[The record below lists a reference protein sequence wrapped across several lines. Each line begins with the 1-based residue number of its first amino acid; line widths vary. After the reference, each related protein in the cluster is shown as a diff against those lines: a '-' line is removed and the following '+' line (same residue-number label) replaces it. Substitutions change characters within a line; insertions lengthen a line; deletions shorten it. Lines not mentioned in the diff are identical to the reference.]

1 MMLDAATRI
10 HSADH
15 PALRAWSEIAESA
28 SPRAE
33 VEILKDRS
41 ACQAYRLAGLGPVG
55 SNVIAKRYPESKA
68 LAEFR
73 IYRNVLRHLPLISPQ
88 HYGLVKEK
96 GTGLYWAFF
105 EDVVGTPYSP
115 AVAEQTMEAARWLAV
130 LHASGRDVALDVD
143 LPDRGPRHYFDCLC
157 SGRNRIRQNLSSTLL
172 SDDDRKVLTALAAQC
187 DAVEAKRECIEAWC
201 RNAPETFVHAD
212 LHAANIHVRPHL
224 HGVTLVPFDWE
235 SAGCGVPAIDLALEG
250 VNLTAYCAIAR
261 QVWPGLD
268 IEVASALS
276 KVGKIFQLLELV
288 AWESKG
294 LESEWIRRP
303 MKHMRYYQAELSR
316 ASHAIDCTPPPGSY
330 EHLPGFT
337 RVSA

>member
-96 GTGLYWAFF
+96 GTGLGLAMTKKMIEFWKGSIWFETEEGKGTAFF
-105 EDVVGTPYSP
+105 VKLPLVQN
-115 AVAEQTMEAARWLAV
+115 AV
-130 LHASGRDVALDVD
+130 D
-143 LPDRGPRHYFDCLC
+143 
-157 SGRNRIRQNLSSTLL
+157 
-172 SDDDRKVLTALAAQC
+172 
-187 DAVEAKRECIEAWC
+187 
-201 RNAPETFVHAD
+201 
-212 LHAANIHVRPHL
+212 
-224 HGVTLVPFDWE
+224 
-235 SAGCGVPAIDLALEG
+235 
-250 VNLTAYCAIAR
+250 
-261 QVWPGLD
+261 
-268 IEVASALS
+268 
-276 KVGKIFQLLELV
+276 
-288 AWESKG
+288 
-294 LESEWIRRP
+294 
-303 MKHMRYYQAELSR
+303 
-316 ASHAIDCTPPPGSY
+316 
-330 EHLPGFT
+330 
-337 RVSA
+337 